1 MVCFSGSVQVQERER
16 ERDDGDEGSR
26 SCFRVSD

>member
-1 MVCFSGSVQVQERER
+1 VVCFSGSVQVQERER